1 MVGVDTVVRIVGV
14 PGKELEVAG
23 DVGGEAGLAV
33 EPELLLVLALVHGAA
48 DNAVVSGHTLH
59 STGVGV
65 PFDRDGEAGI
75 GDWEECREEDEE
87 EVELHSGVG
96 VVSLEGVDGW

>member
-1 MVGVDTVVRIVGV
+1 MVGIDAVVGIVGV
-14 PGKELEVAG
+14 PGEELEVAG

-48 DNAVVSGHTLH
+48 DHAVVSGDTLH
-59 STGVGV
+59 SIVVGV
-65 PFDRDGEAGI
+65 PFDGDGEAGI
-75 GDWEECREEDEE
+75 GDWEECHQEDDE

-96 VVSLEGVDGW
+96 GG